1 MTATKHSLRS
11 SYREMLIE
19 HLLVGEIM
27 KLLWLR
33 GVSDF
38 EVLKPEVDDSG
49 YDLVLEAKRILRH
62 VQLKS
67 SFDDAKTARV
77 NVSMKL
83 SQKPSGCVVW
93 VRFNPRTLRLG
104 PFFYFGGT
112 PGQPLPDISTN
123 EVSKHAKGNAQGVK
137 LPRAGLRVVK
147 RRQFR
152 QLTELEDLVAALF
165 GLFDTDRL

>member
-1 MTATKHSLRS
+1 MTATQDSLRS
-11 SYREMLIE
+11 SHREMLIE
-19 HLLVGEIM
+19 HLWVGEIM
-27 KLLWLR
+27 KFLWLR
-33 GVSDF
+33 GVRDL
-38 EVLKPEVDDSG
+38 EVLRPEVDDSG
-49 YDLVLEAKRILRH
+49 YDLVLEARNILRH

-83 SQKPSGCVVW
+83 AQKPSGCVVW

-104 PFFYFGGT
+104 PFFYFGGA
-112 PGQPLPDISTN
+112 PGQPLPDISAY

-147 RRQFR
+147 RRHFK
-152 QLTELEDLVAALF
+152 QLIEVDDLVAELF
-165 GLFDTDRL
+165 GAFNTG